1 MPLKVN
7 EFVIQAKVIEDD
19 IDQVS
24 TESVLPQ
31 STFTESMKQEII
43 DECLAKMKELLEK
56 DKMRY

>member
-24 TESVLPQ
+24 TESDPSQ
-31 STFTESMKQEII
+31 STFAESMKQEII